1 MESNPSQAKAR
12 LIVLAVF
19 VIGFAAGALS
29 INLFQRITGAG
40 VAQSAESPRDR
51 HFKELKERLH
61 LTKDQETQIS
71 AIVNHTYTEY
81 NQISQEVDP
90 KINAARQSCRDKIR
104 AVLTKEQLPTFE
116 DMVQEHDR
124 ERAMKSADQQLPH

>member
-19 VIGFAAGALS
+19 VIGFVAGALS

-40 VAQSAESPRDR
+40 VTQSAESPKDR

-61 LTKDQETQIS
+61 LTQDQETQIS

-104 AVLTKEQLPTFE
+104 AVLTPQQLPTFE
-116 DMVQEHDR
+116 EMVREHDR
-124 ERAMKSADQQLPH
+124 ERAMKSSDQQLPH